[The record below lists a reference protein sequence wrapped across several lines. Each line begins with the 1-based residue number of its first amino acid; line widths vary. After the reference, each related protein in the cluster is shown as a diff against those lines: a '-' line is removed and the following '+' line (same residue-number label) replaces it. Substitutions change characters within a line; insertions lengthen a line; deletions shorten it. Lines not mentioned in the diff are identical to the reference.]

1 MTESVSVINFR
12 KNLIKFLQNKGH
24 SVCVIAHDNLRENE
38 IRDLGADFY
47 CVKQDN
53 RGLNPFAILKYRKNL
68 TKIIKKENPDAV
80 FTFQLKPN
88 TFGVKSA
95 KKAGVKNIYSM
106 VEGLGDVYIKTGL
119 KWKLIRSVVDR
130 LYKSAFKASKAVF
143 FLNNDDKKVFI
154 ERKLVCEDKCT
165 VISGIGVDL
174 SYFAYKPIKNAKNF
188 LMVARMLR
196 TKGLYEY
203 LECARLVKQKYP
215 DAVFNYLGAE
225 ASEKLIDIKEYIDDG
240 SINYLGVT
248 KDVRPYIEDCT
259 ALVLPSYREG
269 FPMSIMEAQSVGRMV
284 ITTNVV
290 GCKDAIVDGYNG
302 FLVEKGNSEELA
314 KKIIWCIENKD
325 EVIKMCQNARVHAQE
340 NFDKDIINS
349 QIYGVINEN
358 LTPAI
363 IE

>member
-1 MTESVSVINFR
+1 MTESVNVINFR
-12 KNLIKFLQNKGH
+12 KNLIKFLEEKGH
-24 SVCVIAHDNLRENE
+24 SVCIIAHDNLREKE

-119 KWKLIRSVVDR
+119 KWKVIRSVVNK
-130 LYKSAFKASKAVF
+130 LYRSAFKISKAVF
-143 FLNNDDKKVFI
+143 FLNNDDKKEFI
-154 ERKLVCEDKCT
+154 DRKLVSKDKCHI
-165 VISGIGVDL
+165 VYGIGIDL
-174 SYFAYKPIKNAKNF
+174 SHFEFKPIKSTSNF

-225 ASEKLIDIKEYIDDG
+225 ASEKIVDIQEYIDDG
-240 SINYLGVT
+240 SINYLGT
-248 KDVRPYIEDCT
+248 TSDVRPYLEDSSV
-259 ALVLPSYREG
+259 LVLPTYREG
-269 FPMSIMEAQSVGRMV
+269 MPVSVMEAESVGRAI
-284 ITTNVV
+284 ITTNAV
-290 GCKDAIVDGYNG
+290 GAKETVVDGYNG
-302 FLVEKGNSEELA
+302 FLVQVKNVNDLAEKVIYFL
-314 KKIIWCIENKD
+314 ENK
-325 EVIKMCQNARVHAQE
+325 EKIKVMGQNARTFAEQ
-340 NFDKDIINS
+340 NFDVNKINA
-349 QIYGVINEN
+349 QIYKVISE
-358 LTPAI
+358 
-363 IE
+363 